1 VFAASAFVIQCVA
14 VCFVVCC
21 SVLQRVLQCVAV
33 CFVVCCSVFCSVL
46 QCVVVRFAMCCS
58 VFSESQRALQ
68 FSRLFVF
75 AASLFAGTCECM

>member
-1 VFAASAFVIQCVA
+1 MFAASAFVIQCVA

-21 SVLQRVLQCVAV
+21 SVLQCVAE
-33 CFVVCCSVFCSVL
+33 
-46 QCVVVRFAMCCS
+46 RFAMRCS

-75 AASLFAGTCECM
+75 AASLVAGTYECM